1 MLITP
6 RFLYITA
13 LNKELT
19 VLGVLF
25 AATHVSASSK
35 ALLQAA
41 LEVFLKMA
49 GNGDANLLYN
59 LYYEQQSGSR
69 LRTKP
74 FNLNS
79 SLDLAFNDE
88 ILEDVEEEWKVV
100 TENDSDRGEF
110 MQFEERAGMNEEDD
124 NNDDEF

>member
-1 MLITP
+1 
-6 RFLYITA
+6 
-13 LNKELT
+13 
-19 VLGVLF
+19 
-25 AATHVSASSK
+25 
-35 ALLQAA
+35 
-41 LEVFLKMA
+41 LEVFLKVA

-59 LYYEQQSGSR
+59 LYYEEQSGSR
-69 LRTKP
+69 LRTKS

-124 NNDDEF
+124 SNDDDF